1 MVFSV
6 IRDRSFNDLLIN
18 NLKQRYKDK
27 KRNVASPVHVSDLI
41 GSCARKQAYTRM
53 TQEETHDDVSVHN
66 FVRGELAERIILDL
80 ANINARQVPV
90 SMNGITGHIDGVLET
105 DKGRVVIE
113 LKDSA
118 SLIRLGPKDDLF
130 RQYLKQLLAYIV
142 MSDDIENGI
151 LSIRYN
157 IRPME
162 WLKRDSEKND
172 YYIRKHDTES
182 VGTESWAI
190 YLSKDD
196 ILRKQLREE
205 LVEKRNLFLESLSTN
220 NIALLP
226 RLRGHDKILKC
237 KNCIY
242 FNNCWNL
249 DSENEEAMKLGMQIS
264 PIDKVLVD
272 VGGSHSE

>member
-1 MVFSV
+1 
-6 IRDRSFNDLLIN
+6 
-18 NLKQRYKDK
+18 
-27 KRNVASPVHVSDLI
+27 
-41 GSCARKQAYTRM
+41 M
-53 TQEETHDDVSVHN
+53 TQEESLDDVSVHN

-105 DKGRVVIE
+105 DKGRVAIE

-130 RQYLKQLLAYIV
+130 RQYLKQLLAYIA

-172 YYIRKHDTES
+172 YYIRKHDAES

-205 LVEKRNLFLESLSTN
+205 LIEKRNHFLESLSTN

-226 RLRGHDKILKC
+226 RLRGHDKTLKC

-242 FNNCWNL
+242 FNTCWNL

-264 PIDKVLVD
+264 PLDKVLVD